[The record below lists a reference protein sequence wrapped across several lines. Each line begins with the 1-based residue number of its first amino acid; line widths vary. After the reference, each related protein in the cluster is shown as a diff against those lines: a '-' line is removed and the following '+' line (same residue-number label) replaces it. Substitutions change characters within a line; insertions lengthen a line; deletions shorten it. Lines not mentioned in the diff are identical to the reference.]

1 MNLKRCIAQLEKENR
16 LIRISKEVDSQY
28 ELAGVAAKLEG
39 GKVALFEKV
48 KGSSIPMI
56 CGLFWNRE
64 HLASLFDT
72 TSDQLPFVFGDA
84 VRETDYEKFRPIVVS
99 NPIAQEVVLE
109 TPDLYQ
115 IPTPTL
121 ALKDGGPYYSSSVVI
136 AKDPETGVR
145 NLSVHRLMV
154 VGENRL
160 AILMDVGRHLRD
172 YYERA
177 EKMGKPLEIT
187 INNGV
192 DPAIYF
198 AAITPSSAVPID
210 QDELAIAGYLRKAPI
225 EISRSK
231 TVEVEGIADAQVI
244 IEGQILPEVREK
256 EGPFGE
262 VTGYYGLEDQRW
274 VVEVKRITMQKE
286 PIIQTLLPGKEVWNS
301 VGLMAEASIFQ
312 TISRQLPG
320 VKKVYLSHGGCGF
333 YHAYVQMDP
342 PRKGMGKNAILAT
355 FAAFPPLQMVTV
367 VNSDIDIFNEEDVR
381 RAMATRFVPD
391 EDMVLIPKSFGHELN
406 PATKGGY
413 GAKVGFDCTHPIPK
427 TLEYEKV
434 AFMEVNL
441 DDYL

>member
-1 MNLKRCIAQLEKENR
+1 MNLKECIAQLEQENR
-16 LIRISKEVDSQY
+16 LIRISKEVDPQF

-48 KGSSIPMI
+48 KGYAKPMI

-72 TSDQLPFVFGDA
+72 TADHLPFVFGNA
-84 VRETDYEKFRPIVVS
+84 VKETDYEKFCPVVAE
-99 NPIAQEVVLE
+99 NPISQEIIFE
-109 TPDLYQ
+109 SPDLYQ

-154 VGENRL
+154 LGKNRL

-177 EKMGKPLEIT
+177 EKMGKSLEIT

-210 QDELAIAGYLRKAPI
+210 QDELAVAGYLRKAPI
-225 EISRSK
+225 EISQSK
-231 TVEVEGIADAQVI
+231 TVGVEGIADAQVI
-244 IEGQILPEVREK
+244 IEGHILPEMREK

-274 VVEVKRITMQKE
+274 VVEVKAITMQKE

-320 VKKVYLSHGGCGF
+320 MKRVFLSHGGCGF

-342 PRKGMGKNAILAT
+342 PRKGMAKNAILAT

-391 EDMVLIPKSFGHELN
+391 EDMILIPKSFGHELN
-406 PATKGGY
+406 PSTKGGY
-413 GAKVGFDCTHPIPK
+413 GAKVGFDCTHPLPK

-434 AFMEVNL
+434 TFMEINL
-441 DDYL
+441 EEYL